1 MIIKLPIKLN
11 DKIYKENF
19 DLVIEKNIVQL
30 NIVNN
35 DSFVDVI
42 YTNNYGINYYPI
54 YFPLKFIITDNLL
67 LNEYYFITG
76 LLKSNIISDT
86 NFFNILLE
94 KINNVTNKK
103 LNYIQIEKLNSNL
116 IDKII
121 SIVNNE
127 INFVTKISNNMNF
140 NELLK
145 NIYNKYQFYLNISL
159 SLILISNLKNEI
171 TNPSKRVKSCM
182 NEIYNKNLFF
192 YGINT
197 TIKNHLTFINNKLKK
212 KDITDQ
218 YLFVKNKK
226 NKILKLFVEKID
238 DDYICC
244 KNKKL
249 SLDNYEYFLYP
260 PKFKKN
266 LNIRNLFYNLINDNS
281 LFPLFKIIYKNNID
295 YIKLINY
302 FSDRNYDCLVKSS
315 FLKNLTLNDDN
326 IIQLENSICD
336 EKVSFDYFKKELKLL
351 NFDKKIFIKL
361 LKNYNYPLN
370 YIKTDFSNTFK
381 KILYFIYHFKDNV
394 KKNKDTLFNTKYK
407 NLFLFILLFYDYYS
421 KHDLDIINNTKIY
434 YDNLYFQI
442 IYFHFFD
449 IFNIFEKNNKFYN
462 FKENL
467 VINLKLY
474 QIVSFLT
481 WKNFKYNLDK
491 LKYLSDNKNN
501 KLVFYDKKIKKSL
514 YINFDNNLL
523 KIVYNPFIMCQ
534 FLIKKKD
541 FIKWVNIFC
550 DYINLIYDN
559 IIKVKVDDYSKI
571 GKILFHISNIEDQN
585 MNNKKYKEI
594 IDYLCVNSHLIIYN
608 GRININI
615 KEIFNNKNLNLGY
628 LSKHILSTNIDSVV
642 LSDSEENND
651 ISEKYKSTKKKYY
664 KYKSKYLEL
673 KTSEISSNINK

>member
-628 LSKHILSTNIDSVV
+628 LSKHILFTNIDSVV